1 MTIPTPRPSVEPARA
16 VEPKAPA
23 RRWLVMTVLGIAQ
36 LMVVLDATIMN
47 VALPSAQE
55 ALDISNADR
64 QWVVTAYALAF
75 GSLLLL
81 GGRISDLIGRRASF
95 MLGLVGFAG
104 ASAVGGA
111 AQNFA
116 TLVGARVGQGVF
128 AALLAPAALSL
139 LTTTFHE
146 PKERAKAFGIFGA
159 LAGTGGAVGL
169 ILGGSLTTYA
179 SWRWALYVNIV
190 FAAVAF
196 LGAMLVLPKVPRG
209 VRPKLDLGGT
219 VLASGGLFALV
230 YGLARAETDGW
241 SDDVTIFSLVLS
253 SALLCSFVTWQR
265 TLSRRGGHPLLP
277 PSVLRDRNR
286 AGSYLAMLVVGSGM
300 FAVFLFLTYYLQTV
314 MGYSAIRTG
323 CAFLPMVGMIVIF
336 SQLTNLVLLP
346 RIGPRVLITLGMLIA
361 ALAMSDW
368 TTIDADGD
376 YATEVLPGF
385 LVLGIGLGLIFSPAI
400 QSAVSGVHR
409 RDAGVAS
416 ALVNT
421 MQQVGGSI
429 GIALLST
436 VAANAGEDRLGGRT
450 PTPDLLADA
459 AAHSYVVAFW
469 WACAIFTG
477 GAVLVGM
484 LLRSGVPAP
493 VPHGADAPDKA
504 PVVS

>member
-1 MTIPTPRPSVEPARA
+1 MA
-16 VEPKAPA
+16 
-23 RRWLVMTVLGIAQ
+23 VLGVAQ

-47 VALPSAQE
+47 VALPSAQR
-55 ALDISNADR
+55 ALDISDSDR
-64 QWVVTAYALAF
+64 QWIVTAYALAF

-81 GGRISDLIGRRASF
+81 GGRISDLIGRRAAF
-95 MLGLVGFAG
+95 LLGLVGFAA

-116 TLVGARVGQGVF
+116 TLVSARAAQGVF

-139 LTTTFHE
+139 LTTTFTD
-146 PKERAKAFGIFGA
+146 PKERAKAFAIFGA

-196 LGAMLVLPKVPRG
+196 LGAAALLPKIPRG
-209 VRPKLDLGGT
+209 QRPKLDLLGT
-219 VLASGGLFALV
+219 LTASGGLFALV

-241 SDDVTIFSLVLS
+241 SDGVTVFSLL
-253 SALLCSFVTWQR
+253 AAATLLVSFVAWQR
-265 TLSRRGGHPLLP
+265 TLNRRGGQPLLP
-277 PSVLRDRNR
+277 PSIVSDRNR
-286 AGSYLAMLVVGSGM
+286 AGSFVAMLVTGAGM

-314 MGYSAIRTG
+314 MGFSAIRTG
-323 CAFLPMVGMIVIF
+323 CAFLPMVAMIVFF

-346 RIGPRVLITLGMLIA
+346 RIGARVLITLGMLIC

-368 TTIDADGD
+368 TTIDARGD
-376 YATEVLPGF
+376 YASEVLPGF
-385 LVLGIGLGLIFSPAI
+385 LVMGIGLGLIFSPAI
-400 QSAVSGVHR
+400 QGAVSGVNP

-421 MQQVGGSI
+421 MQQVGGSV

-436 VAANAGEDRLGGRT
+436 IAGNAASDRLGGRT
-450 PTPDLLADA
+450 PTPELLADA

-469 WACAIFTG
+469 WACGILLG
-477 GAVLVGM
+477 GAVVVG
-484 LLRSGVPAP
+484 LLMRSGAPAA
-493 VPHGADAPDKA
+493 VSHGTDAPDKA
-504 PVVS
+504 PSTSSR